1 MMSDRNTP
9 GLKGRRPESRP
20 SFFQC
25 LATWAWEIS
34 WPGNNSD
41 CWLWTGPMLG
51 VLGTLSHLIL
61 TAVLFWQLLFMIVA
75 IHGWGH
81 WGHLPT
87 VTWFKGEVLV
97 TTRPRILLAATSS
110 LACLCFPLSQMKPVH
125 CSKILWCASV
135 LWVWLY
141 DLEGPL
147 KTIRNL

>member
-1 MMSDRNTP
+1 MSDRNTP